1 MLFALSGFIM
11 MSNKLSFDERTF
23 EALKKI
29 PRGRIVTYKI
39 LAKAIGWPRAS
50 RAVGNAVG
58 RNPAAPIIPCHRVI
72 CSDGRLGGYSGRGG
86 IRKKIELLG
95 QEGVAVKNG
104 RVENF
109 KKFLYNLKY

>member
-11 MSNKLSFDERTF
+11 MSNKLSFDERTL

-58 RNPAAPIIPCHRVI
+58 RNPGAPKVPCHRVVR
-72 CSDGRLGGYSGRGG
+72 SDGRLGGYSGPGG
-86 IRKKIELLG
+86 LREKIELLNR
-95 QEGVAVKNG
+95 EGVKVKNG

-109 KKFLYNLKY
+109 YKLLYNFKA